1 MMRILVV
8 ATAMAALTVTAVSA
22 QQPARRQRQLQQQ
35 VVQRLMQNFRA
46 QAGLTDQEYER
57 FRDVIT
63 SSFTQR
69 AEIQLRERS
78 LWVAL
83 DGQMRPGVAAD
94 ADSLTAIMD
103 ALIDVQSELVEL
115 QRQDQQQY
123 AEFLTA
129 VQRAQLMLTTRRLQN
144 NIQGIMQR
152 RGQPVIP
159 PGG

>member
-1 MMRILVV
+1 MRILVV
-8 ATAMAALTVTAVSA
+8 ATAMAALIVTAVSA

-57 FRDVIT
+57 FREVIT
-63 SSFTQR
+63 SSFTR
-69 AEIQLRERS
+69 RTEIQLRERS
-78 LWVAL
+78 LWAAL
-83 DGQMRPGVAAD
+83 DDQMRPGVAAD
-94 ADSLTAIMD
+94 ADSLIRVMD
-103 ALIDVQSELVEL
+103 SLIDVQSELVEL
-115 QRQDQQQY
+115 QRQDQEQY
-123 AEFLTA
+123 AGFLTP